1 MLLIPFA
8 YTFVELLLIGMLIGV
23 TWAVIMPAVT
33 ALAAEYGRESGMASV
48 LSTVNMGFSIGMI
61 IGPITSGFIQDTF
74 DLPSVFYFGGSTAVG
89 GVLIFY
95 LLTRNR

>member
-1 MLLIPFA
+1 M
-8 YTFVELLLIGMLIGV
+8 IGV

-33 ALAAEYGRESGMASV
+33 TLAAKYGREYGMASV

-61 IGPITSGFIQDTF
+61 IGPITSGVIQDFF

-89 GVLIFY
+89 GVVIFY
-95 LLTRNR
+95 LLIRDR